1 MNRLIKIIMLSAAAM
16 IIFASGTL
24 AKAPTALVYTNENKI
39 TVSGSFEEVPENGYV
54 NILALKKSA
63 DYTSFSVSDI
73 LYIESTQIDANG
85 NYSFT
90 FDMIDYQ
97 NANIYIKT
105 QNIYL
110 PVTTFNTIIDE
121 DITDIAWA
129 EIEID
134 ENVITTGVSK
144 NVTVYAKDKEQN
156 PTSYDS
162 CTFYGYDERVISV
175 DDGTVT
181 GKNHGDTEL
190 YAIVSKNGKSVKTDK
205 IRISVRDNAQIPAV
219 TGAAFKSNGK
229 ILDITGDISTADEV
243 VFSFDKGVSDISG
256 VRVENLSNNTV
267 RAAEGFYDVEQLT
280 YTINLAEELG
290 YSKYKFKVLS
300 DTQLAKSEIIE
311 GCVADFNIPQTI
323 AADKD
328 YIADFN
334 IYNCRGYKIN
344 CEDLQITGTENGVL
358 RLSDGQTEILRA
370 EFTVNG
376 QKRSYQKE
384 IKALAVGEIIVGV
397 ERLRMEKGETQKV
410 RTEVYAAD
418 GSLLEIKPDFSVSGS
433 AVAISPNGILTV
445 RNKGVATVSVSL
457 GNITKK
463 FKIGVGY
470 DAGDDLFAGR
480 LIDARNELEIGE
492 KQALKFSEISLL
504 GNITELQNVTFTS
517 SDESVAAIENN
528 IITAKNYGKTQI
540 TAEYDGNIYKKI
552 IFVVPEVTV
561 KAEIELKSSALPVGK
576 YDVVKVLVNFD
587 RYLTPGEYEL
597 ISDDESVIKVGNN
610 TIYGVGKGKTLL
622 FARVKTEG
630 GYIDTEPVEV
640 TVFESMGG
648 YFIDDIDNTDKIFDK
663 DSRLVLNESYGELY
677 TNGIEVKDAYVI
689 YKTEGNINNFTVYD
703 HLCQPF
709 DREDLK
715 FYLSE
720 DNRNY
725 TEITDV
731 TRFEGSPVNGWVVD
745 AVMSGK
751 VTGNYKY
758 LKIVMNNSGNTQ
770 ATRLDRVEIAY
781 STNPE
786 VLDLK
791 IVDDCNDDEI
801 YKNVL
806 GKKAIVTF
814 DQPINADTL
823 SNVKVSG
830 ENVSEGMYD
839 SDLFRYE
846 FKLPDVSE
854 SNYNIEISNVTEAFG
869 KANIAFNAAES
880 ALDGTYTAQSQNIYE
895 ISPDEGGKRILIKNN
910 TVLPKTYIVF
920 ECEYNNGKLVGAR
933 QLNNGRIDSASEKY
947 VYVNYQKGNH
957 KLFVWDS
964 LQSMKPLADAE

>member
-1 MNRLIKIIMLSAAAM
+1 MNKLIKIIMLSAAAM
-16 IIFASGTL
+16 IISASSAL

-39 TVSGSFEEVPENGYV
+39 TVSGSFEEMPESNDV

-63 DYTSFSVSDI
+63 DYTNFSVSDI
-73 LYIESTQIDANG
+73 LYIESTQIDTNG

-90 FDMIDYQ
+90 IDMIDYQ

-110 PVTTFNTIIDE
+110 PVTTFNAVIDE
-121 DITDIAWA
+121 DIKDIMWA

-134 ENVITTGVSK
+134 ENVIITGVSK
-144 NVTVYAKDKEQN
+144 SITVYAKDKTQSE
-156 PTSYDS
+156 TSYDS

-175 DDGTVT
+175 NDGIVT
-181 GKNHGDTEL
+181 GENQGDTEL

-219 TGAAFKSNGK
+219 TGAVFKSNGK

-243 VFSFDKGVSDISG
+243 VFSFDKSVSDISG

-267 RAAEGFYDVEQLT
+267 RAVEGIYDEEQLT
-280 YTINLAEELG
+280 YTINLSEELG
-290 YSKYKFKVLS
+290 YSKCKFKILS

-328 YIADFN
+328 YTVEFN

-344 CEDLQITGTENGVL
+344 CEDLQMTGTENGVL

-376 QKRSYQKE
+376 QKRTYQKE

-397 ERLRMEKGETQKV
+397 ESLRMEKGETQKV

-418 GSLLEIKPDFSVSGS
+418 GSLLEVKPDFSVSGS

-445 RNKGVATVSVSL
+445 RNEGVATVSVSL
-457 GNITKK
+457 GNITKS
-463 FKIGVGY
+463 FTIGAGY
-470 DAGDDLFAGR
+470 DAGEDLSVGR

-492 KQALKFSEISLL
+492 KQALKLSEIYLL
-504 GNITELQNVTFTS
+504 GNTTELQNVTFTS

-528 IITAKNYGKTQI
+528 VIIAKNYGKTQI
-540 TAEYDGNIYKKI
+540 TAVYDGNTYKRI

-561 KAEIELKSSALPVGK
+561 NAEMELKSSALPVGK

-587 RYLTPGEYEL
+587 QYLTPGEYEL
-597 ISDDESVIKVGNN
+597 ISNNESVIKVGGN
-610 TIYGVGKGKTLL
+610 TIYGVGKGKTLV

-630 GYIDTEPVEV
+630 GYIETEPVEV
-640 TVFESMGG
+640 TVFEQLGG
-648 YFIDDIDNTDKIFDK
+648 YFVDDIDNTDKMFEK
-663 DSRLVLNESYGELY
+663 DSRLLLNDSYGELY
-677 TNGIEVKDAYVI
+677 TNGTSDNDAYVI
-689 YKTEGNINNFTVYD
+689 YKTAGNINNFTVYD
-703 HLCQPF
+703 HLCNPF
-709 DREDLK
+709 DREDLT

-720 DNRNY
+720 DNQNY
-725 TEITDV
+725 TEFADV
-731 TRFEGSPVNGWVVD
+731 TRFEGSQVNGWVVD
-745 AVMSGK
+745 TVMSGE

-786 VLDLK
+786 VLDFK

-814 DQPINADTL
+814 DQPVNADTL

-830 ENVSEGMYD
+830 ENVSDGMYD

-854 SNYNIEISNVTEAFG
+854 NDYNVEISNVTEAFG
-869 KANIAFNAAES
+869 KANIGFS
-880 ALDGTYTAQSQNIYE
+880 VSDGALDGTYTAQSQNIYE

-910 TVLPKTYIVF
+910 TVLPKAYIVF
-920 ECEYNNGKLVGAR
+920 ECEYNNGKLVGTR
-933 QLNNGRIDSASEKY
+933 QLNDGRIDSASEKY

-964 LQSMKPLADAE
+964 LQNMKPLADAE